1 VTSERR
7 HTEHGRER
15 KQQLID
21 AAVVLFTERGYAATR
36 IADICDAAGVAK
48 GLFYWYFPTKRELF
62 VELVR
67 TMRRRLRQ
75 AQAAAMDPTSDPIER
90 IRDGAVASIHFIAA
104 HTSYFALVDVE
115 RGDPE
120 LAETLREGSDVYLRD
135 VVELVRQAQA
145 EQRIPDTDP
154 VLLAVGVVGAVA
166 SFGQAWRNGQI
177 TVAPDELA
185 EFVGDWVTRALGATA
200 PVG

>member
-1 VTSERR
+1 VTSDRH
-7 HTEHGRER
+7 HTEQGRER
-15 KQQLID
+15 KQQLVD

-36 IADICDAAGVAK
+36 IADICGAAGVAK

-75 AQAAAMDPTSDPIER
+75 TQAAAMDPASDPVER
-90 IRDGAVASIHFIAA
+90 IRDGAVASIHFIAE

-120 LAETLREGSDVYLRD
+120 LAETLREGSDVYLHD

-154 VLLAVGVVGAVA
+154 MLLAVGVVGAVA

-177 TVAPDELA
+177 TAGPDDLA
-185 EFVGDWVTRALGATA
+185 VFVGDWVTRALGATT